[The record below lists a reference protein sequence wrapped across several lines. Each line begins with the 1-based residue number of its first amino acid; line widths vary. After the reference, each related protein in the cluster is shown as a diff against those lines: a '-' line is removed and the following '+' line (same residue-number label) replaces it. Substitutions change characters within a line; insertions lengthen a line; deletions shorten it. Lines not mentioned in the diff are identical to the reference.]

1 MSCHIGE
8 LWLPKIWYFRNR
20 LIAFETIYQSFTK
33 FAHKFKDLS
42 RIIAIDYG
50 TKRTGIAVTDPG
62 QMIASPMET
71 VASHELMLYLE
82 EYFKKE
88 EVGILVVGHPTKT
101 DGSDSESMRPLRF
114 FVQAFKKRFPGVGVE
129 WMDERFTSKM
139 AMEAMVT
146 GGMKKSERRVKGNID
161 KISASLILQS
171 WMERR
176 NNMRP

>member
-1 MSCHIGE
+1 M
-8 LWLPKIWYFRNR
+8 
-20 LIAFETIYQSFTK
+20 
-33 FAHKFKDLS
+33 S

-62 QMIASPMET
+62 QIIASPMET
-71 VASHELMLYLE
+71 VPTHELMVFLE

-88 EVGILVVGHPTKT
+88 DVETMVVGHPTKT

-114 FVQAFKKRFPGVGVE
+114 FVQAFKKRMPTMRVE

-139 AMEAMVT
+139 AMDAMVA
-146 GGMKKSERRVKGNID
+146 GGMKKSDRRVKGNVD

-176 NNMRP
+176 NNLGT

>member
-1 MSCHIGE
+1 LG
-8 LWLPKIWYFRNR
+8 
-20 LIAFETIYQSFTK
+20 
-33 FAHKFKDLS
+33 

-62 QMIASPMET
+62 QIIASPMET
-71 VASHELMLYLE
+71 VPTHELMVFLE

-88 EVGILVVGHPTKT
+88 VVETLVVGHPTQT

-114 FVQAFKKRFPGVGVE
+114 FVQAFIKRFPDMRVE

-139 AMEAMVT
+139 AVDAMLT
-146 GGMKKSERRVKGNID
+146 GGMKKSQRRVKGNID

-176 NNMRP
+176 NNIGR

>member
-1 MSCHIGE
+1 MG
-8 LWLPKIWYFRNR
+8 
-20 LIAFETIYQSFTK
+20 
-33 FAHKFKDLS
+33 

-71 VASHELMLYLE
+71 VATHELMLFLE
-82 EYFKKE
+82 EYFRKE
-88 EVGILVVGHPTKT
+88 EVEILVVGHPTRT

-114 FVQAFKKRFPGVGVE
+114 FVQAFKKRFPTMKVE

-139 AMEAMVT
+139 AVDAMVA
-146 GGMKKSERRVKGNID
+146 GGMKKSDRREKGNID

-176 NNMRP
+176 NNIES

>member
-1 MSCHIGE
+1 MKTVSTTGRDG
-8 LWLPKIWYFRNR
+8 LFFAKFVPKSG
-20 LIAFETIYQSFTK
+20 T
-33 FAHKFKDLS
+33 LS

-62 QMIASPMET
+62 QIIASPMKT
-71 VASHELMLYLE
+71 VATHELMVFLE
-82 EYFKKE
+82 EYFRKE
-88 EVGILVVGHPTKT
+88 EVETMVVGHPTRT

-139 AMEAMVT
+139 AVDAMLE
-146 GGMKKSERRVKGNID
+146 GGMKKSDRREKGNID

-176 NNMRP
+176 NNLGR

>member
-1 MSCHIGE
+1 MVLGKRDTPE
-8 LWLPKIWYFRNR
+8 KNGRGFL
-20 LIAFETIYQSFTK
+20 T
-33 FAHKFKDLS
+33 FANFAPKFKPLS

-62 QMIASPMET
+62 QIIASPMET
-71 VASHELMLYLE
+71 VATHELMVFLE

-88 EVGILVVGHPTKT
+88 DVETIVVGHPTKT

-114 FVQAFKKRFPGVGVE
+114 FVQAFKKRMPSVRVE

-139 AMEAMVT
+139 AMDAMVA
-146 GGMKKSERRVKGNID
+146 GGMKKSDRRVKGNVD

-176 NNMRP
+176 NNLGT